1 MVAIKVKRRV
11 EKLLL
16 RKGKMPG
23 EGADPEQ
30 QEQTLWDKLCAASLQ
45 GRIALGPKAGWR
57 VRRMGDHPVLL
68 PPGERYLCADA
79 DGFNVHAHTSVGA
92 AHKAERERLCRYI
105 LRPALCGQGLSLLPS
120 GDVIFT
126 LKRTWSDGTKYLVFT
141 PMELIEKL
149 AVLVPPPHKHLVT
162 YHGILS
168 SAAKWRK
175 EIVPG
180 GQAPGTEAEPKEP
193 PDGAEP
199 ELEPMRPR
207 RLLWAQLLQRTFGL
221 VRCTEMPQVR
231 WEDEDGS
238 GDSGSSGD
246 RPAVRE
252 PVTAPPVVPSR
263 HQVQTQWDFTDQAAD
278 FADPP
283 GDLADLAA
291 QWADPPADFAAD
303 YADQPADFAFADQ
316 PADFAFADQ
325 PADYADP
332 P

>member
-1 MVAIKVKRRV
+1 M
-11 EKLLL
+11 
-16 RKGKMPG
+16 
-23 EGADPEQ
+23 
-30 QEQTLWDKLCAASLQ
+30 
-45 GRIALGPKAGWR
+45 
-57 VRRMGDHPVLL
+57 LL

-79 DGFNVHAHTSVGA
+79 DGFNVHAHTHVGA
-92 AHKAERERLCRYI
+92 EHKAERERLCRYI
-105 LRPALCGQGLSLLPS
+105 LRPARCGQRLSLLPS

-126 LKRTWSDGTKYLVFT
+126 LKKTWSDGTRYLVFT

-162 YHGILS
+162 YHGVLS

-180 GQAPGTEAEPKEP
+180 GQAPAKEAEPKEP
-193 PDGAEP
+193 PDGVEP
-199 ELEPMRPR
+199 KLEAMRPR

-221 VRCTEMPQVR
+221 DVLKCPKCGGKMKMVAAILDPVEIARLCENLG
-231 WEDEDGS
+231 E
-238 GDSGSSGD
+238 
-246 RPAVRE
+246 PAL
-252 PVTAPPVVPSR
+252 APPVVPSR

-291 QWADPPADFAAD
+291 QWADPPADFATD
-303 YADQPADFAFADQ
+303 YADQ